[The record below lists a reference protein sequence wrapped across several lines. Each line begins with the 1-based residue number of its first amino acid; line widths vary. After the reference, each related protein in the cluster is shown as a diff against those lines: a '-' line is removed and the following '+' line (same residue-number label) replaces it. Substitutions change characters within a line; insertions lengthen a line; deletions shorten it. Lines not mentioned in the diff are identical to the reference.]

1 MGKVVVAI
9 AGVLAGF
16 VLAHIV
22 NQTPEGEAFFAR
34 ARATLATFSRGISEG
49 FRS

>member
-9 AGVLAGF
+9 AGVVAGF
-16 VLAHIV
+16 FLAHVV
-22 NQTPEGEAFFAR
+22 NQTPQGSAFFAR
-34 ARATLATFSRGISEG
+34 VRATVATFSRGISEG